1 MPAIMDKI
9 ADALHLHKQHHEQ
22 KTEDASTNAAASTA
36 PTPIFDSKVTVI
48 FVLGGPGVGKGT
60 QCASLVD
67 DFGFCHLSAG
77 DLLRAEQAREGSEYG
92 ELIRSCIRE
101 GQIVPMAVTIKLLE
115 NAMRAALE
123 TPRAGD
129 AWGGGRGR
137 FLIDGFPR
145 QMDQAEKFDNE
156 VCASSLVLFFTAP
169 EDKMVERLLERGKT
183 SGRDDDNAE
192 SIKKRLLV
200 YKEKTMPVI
209 EHYTKQQK
217 VATIDA
223 SASVEEVHA
232 KAKDV
237 VERLFAGKIE
247 GNVSV

>member
-67 DFGFCHLSAG
+67 DFGFCHLSGACAPRPRPHVPRRTNPRAAG

-192 SIKKRLLV
+192 SIKKRLR
-200 YKEKTMPVI
+200 TCPVLFCA
-209 EHYTKQQK
+209 
-217 VATIDA
+217 VAPCLRR
-223 SASVEEVHA
+223 V
-232 KAKDV
+232 
-237 VERLFAGKIE
+237 
-247 GNVSV
+247 

>member
-67 DFGFCHLSAG
+67 DFGFCHLSGACAPRPRPHVPRRTNPRAAG

-156 VCASSLVLFFTAP
+156 VRMARAALLAGLRMCLDVAWTGGADAPRAPQAVRGQGAASPGEHSAP
-169 EDKMVERLLERGKT
+169 CRC
-183 SGRDDDNAE
+183 
-192 SIKKRLLV
+192 SIQPGAHVRRP
-200 YKEKTMPVI
+200 MMG
-209 EHYTKQQK
+209 
-217 VATIDA
+217 
-223 SASVEEVHA
+223 
-232 KAKDV
+232 V
-237 VERLFAGKIE
+237 VPA
-247 GNVSV
+247 